1 MKSRKW
7 TEGEMNSRLRP
18 GLGGLARTGLWQEG
32 EMYKV
37 LALGQGFGCGEG
49 VHPHL
54 YTLGSKY
61 AEGARCLDLDS
72 ACQGL
77 NPGPARLTE

>member
-1 MKSRKW
+1 MGW
-7 TEGEMNSRLRP
+7 
-18 GLGGLARTGLWQEG
+18 LAQDSGRRVRCIRFWLWV
-32 EMYKV
+32 KV
-37 LALGQGFGCGEG
+37 FGCGEG

-77 NPGPARLTE
+77 NPGPAHLTE